1 MNEPM
6 HPHLDKLE
14 AACRNAKCSVAD
26 QELVNEAKRHY
37 QHWISAM
44 QLLKTKGRA
53 RVDDMVGLLN
63 EYKDTLEVELIAK
76 RGSPFLKRQKGQ
88 LKLDNSVLEEFFSYL
103 VVPQIMT
110 GLNHTRFSAGPQQAF
125 MSLSFVP
132 TSFEQLGAK
141 PELVIKVKDQDFA
154 IGSTI
159 HFKFAPSPDFGAKQT
174 ATGSFALSVLSAEIK
189 VNLDKTMFQEAAGT
203 AARLKQGC
211 PVAKYYLLVE
221 YLDMTPEDPR
231 LTAIDNVYLLRKAK
245 RLPFDKRDKANEV
258 EAQHKACPISSDVVW
273 SFAQQIQ
280 TFVGAVWYD
289 PDGAIRRGTF
299 V

>member
-1 MNEPM
+1 MRA
-6 HPHLDKLE
+6 L
-14 AACRNAKCSVAD
+14 AS
-26 QELVNEAKRHY
+26 
-37 QHWISAM
+37 
-44 QLLKTKGRA
+44 TGRG
-53 RVDDMVGLLN
+53 RVDDMVRLLN
-63 EYKDTLEVELIAK
+63 DYKDVLEVELIAK
-76 RGSPFLKRQKGQ
+76 RGSSFLKRQKGQ
-88 LKLDNSVLEEFFSYL
+88 LKLDNSVLEEFFPHL
-103 VVPQIMT
+103 VIPQIIT
-110 GLNHTRFSAGPQQAF
+110 GLNHTRYSVGPQQAF

-132 TSFEQLGAK
+132 TSFNQLGDK
-141 PELVIKVKDQDFA
+141 PEVVIKVKDQDFA
-154 IGSTI
+154 IGSVI
-159 HFKFAPSPDFGAKQT
+159 HFKFAPSPDFTPQQT

-258 EAQHKACPISSDVVW
+258 EAQHRASPISSEVIW
-273 SFAQQIQ
+273 SFTRQIQ
-280 TFVGAVWYD
+280 AFVDAVWYN
-289 PDGAIRRGTF
+289 PAGAIERGSF

>member
-1 MNEPM
+1 MTDLP

-14 AACRNAKCSVAD
+14 AACRNAKCPARD
-26 QELVNEAKRHY
+26 RAILNKAKRQYHR
-37 QHWISAM
+37 WISAM
-44 QLLKTKGRA
+44 SALSSTGRA
-53 RVDDMVGLLN
+53 RVDDMVSLLN
-63 EYKDTLEVELIAK
+63 EYKDTLEVELVAK

-88 LKLDNSVLEEFFSYL
+88 LKLDNSVLEEFFPH
-103 VVPQIMT
+103 VVIPQVIT
-110 GLNHTRFSAGPQQAF
+110 GLNHTRFWVGPQQAF

-132 TSFEQLGAK
+132 TSFDQLGGK
-141 PELVIKVKDQDFA
+141 PEVVIKVKDQDFA

-159 HFKFAPSPDFGAKQT
+159 HFKFAPSPDFTPQQT
-174 ATGSFALSVLSAEIK
+174 TTGSFALSVMSAEIK

-245 RLPFDKRDKANEV
+245 RLPFEKRNKPNEV
-258 EAQHKACPISSDVVW
+258 EAQHKAHPISSDVVW
-273 SFAQQIQ
+273 SFTQQVQ
-280 TFVGAVWYD
+280 AFVDAVWYN
-289 PDGAIRRGTF
+289 PEGAIQRGAF